1 MSSEVYSNFNLSKTL
16 YLVRNLKLKKLFKIR
31 SVFIKNFL
39 NLSANQGFNIIST
52 LIYTPLLFQSL
63 GDKSFGLV
71 QFSFSILIILSIFI
85 SFGYNIN
92 GPVIISKEKNFQ
104 EIEKFTSN
112 VLLLRIFLSLMVI
125 GLSFPIIFF
134 FVEQKLFKI
143 LIFSF
148 TILFSEALN
157 PLFYLQ
163 GKNQIFPFSLLNFFS
178 KSLYILLIVL
188 FISDNFDAFLANFF
202 YGISL
207 TFFYISFWIHKF
219 LKSKL
224 SSINLSFDLFT
235 KKIKNN
241 FQLFL
246 SSVTGHLSINSALII
261 LFFFVN
267 DIELGRFALAYKIAF
282 MLRMIPTFFI
292 QSSLQHASK
301 LYIISKE
308 NFITYLNKYFYGG
321 IILLFLIGILFIS
334 LSSHIIEFFANEKIY
349 YSTNILIILSFIP
362 LLAMLNYKNMII
374 ILVRDMKAIL
384 NKASYLTFVFMFF
397 LSIFLSKL
405 FGGIGL
411 AYALLINELFS
422 FLIHYYLINKNDK

>member
-1 MSSEVYSNFNLSKTL
+1 M
-16 YLVRNLKLKKLFKIR
+16 FKIK
-31 SVFIKNFL
+31 SVFLQNFL

-52 LIYTPLLFQSL
+52 LIYTPLLFQAL
-63 GDKSFGLV
+63 GEKNFGLV
-71 QFSFSILIILSIFI
+71 QFSFSVLIILSIFI

-112 VLLLRIFLSLMVI
+112 VLLLKFFLSLLVI
-125 GLSFPIIFF
+125 VLSFPIIYF
-134 FVEQKLFKI
+134 FVEQKLLII

-188 FISDNFDAFLANFF
+188 FISNSFDAYLANFF

-207 TFFYISFWIHKF
+207 TFFYVSFWIYKF
-219 LKSKL
+219 LKSKF
-224 SSINLSFDLFT
+224 SSINLSLDIF
-235 KKIKNN
+235 KKYIKNN
-241 FQLFL
+241 FKLFL
-246 SSVTGHLSINSALII
+246 SSITGHFSINSALII
-261 LFFFVN
+261 LFFFVD
-267 DIELGRFALAYKIAF
+267 DIELGRFALPYKIAF

-292 QSSLQHASK
+292 QSSLQNASK
-301 LYIISKE
+301 LYILSKE
-308 NFITYLNKYFYGG
+308 NFILYVNKYFYVG
-321 IILLFLIGILFIS
+321 ILLLFIIGVFFIS
-334 LSSHIIEFFANEKIY
+334 FSGPIIEFFANEKIY
-349 YSTNILIILSFIP
+349 YSSKILIILSYIP

-374 ILVRDMKAIL
+374 ILVKDMKSTL
-384 NKASYLTFVFMFF
+384 NKASYLTFTFMLFF
-397 LSIFLSKL
+397 SIFLSKL

-411 AYALLINELFS
+411 AYALILSELFS
-422 FLIHYYLINKNDK
+422 FSVHYYLINKNAK

>member
-1 MSSEVYSNFNLSKTL
+1 M
-16 YLVRNLKLKKLFKIR
+16 FKIK
-31 SVFIKNFL
+31 SVFLQNFL

-52 LIYTPLLFQSL
+52 LIYTPLLFQAL
-63 GDKSFGLV
+63 GEKNFGLV
-71 QFSFSILIILSIFI
+71 QFSFSVLIILSIFI

-112 VLLLRIFLSLMVI
+112 VLVLKFFLSLLVI
-125 GLSFPIIFF
+125 GLSFPIIYF
-134 FVEQKLFKI
+134 FVEQKLLII

-148 TILFSEALN
+148 TILFSEVLN

-188 FISDNFDAFLANFF
+188 FISNSFDAYLANFF

-207 TFFYISFWIHKF
+207 TFFYVSFWIYKF
-219 LKSKL
+219 LKSKF
-224 SSINLSFDLFT
+224 SSINLSLDIF
-235 KKIKNN
+235 KKYIKNN
-241 FQLFL
+241 FKLFL
-246 SSVTGHLSINSALII
+246 SSITGHFSINSALII
-261 LFFFVN
+261 LFFFVD

-292 QSSLQHASK
+292 QSSLQNASK
-301 LYIISKE
+301 LYILSKE
-308 NFITYLNKYFYGG
+308 NFILYVNKYFYVG
-321 IILLFLIGILFIS
+321 ILLLFIIGVFFIS
-334 LSSHIIEFFANEKIY
+334 FSGPIIEFFANEKIY
-349 YSTNILIILSFIP
+349 YSSKILIILSYIP

-374 ILVRDMKAIL
+374 ILVKDMKSTL
-384 NKASYLTFVFMFF
+384 NKASYLTFTFMLFF
-397 LSIFLSKL
+397 SIFLSKL

-411 AYALLINELFS
+411 AYALILSELFS
-422 FLIHYYLINKNDK
+422 FSVHYYLINKNAK

>member
-1 MSSEVYSNFNLSKTL
+1 MYKIKSNFVKNFINLS
-16 YLVRNLKLKKLFKIR
+16 V
-31 SVFIKNFL
+31 
-39 NLSANQGFNIIST
+39 NQGFNIISSV
-52 LIYTPLLFQSL
+52 IYTPLLFQAL
-63 GDKSFGLV
+63 GDKNFGLV
-71 QFSFSILIILSIFI
+71 QFSFSTLIILSIFI

-92 GPVIISKEKNFQ
+92 GPVIISKEKNFE

-112 VLLLRIFLSLMVI
+112 ILLLKIFLSLLVI

-134 FVEQKLFKI
+134 FVEQKLLII

-163 GKNQIFPFSLLNFFS
+163 GKNQIFPFSFLNFFS
-178 KSLYILLIVL
+178 KSLYILLIIL
-188 FISDNFDAFLANFF
+188 FISDSFDAYLANFF

-207 TFFYISFWIHKF
+207 TFFYISFWSYKF

-224 SSINLSFDLFT
+224 SSINLSLDLF
-235 KKIKNN
+235 KKYIKNN

-246 SSVTGHLSINSALII
+246 SSVTGHFSINSALII
-261 LFFFVN
+261 LFFFVD

-292 QSSLQHASK
+292 QSSLQNASK
-301 LYIISKE
+301 LYITSNE
-308 NFITYLNKYFYGG
+308 NFILYVNKYFYCG
-321 IILLFLIGILFIS
+321 ILLLFLIGVLFIP

-362 LLAMLNYKNMII
+362 LFAMLNYKNMII
-374 ILVRDMKAIL
+374 ILAKDMKATL
-384 NKASYLTFVFMFF
+384 NKASYLTFAFMLFF
-397 LSIFLSKL
+397 SIFLSKL
-405 FGGIGL
+405 FGGLGL
-411 AYALLINELFS
+411 AYALILSELFS
-422 FLIHYYLINKNDK
+422 FFVHYYLINKNDK

>member
-1 MSSEVYSNFNLSKTL
+1 M
-16 YLVRNLKLKKLFKIR
+16 FKIK
-31 SVFIKNFL
+31 SVFLQNFL

-52 LIYTPLLFQSL
+52 LIYTPLLFQAL
-63 GDKSFGLV
+63 GEKNFGLV
-71 QFSFSILIILSIFI
+71 QFSFSVLIILSIFI

-112 VLLLRIFLSLMVI
+112 VLLLKFFLSLLVI
-125 GLSFPIIFF
+125 VLSFPIIYF
-134 FVEQKLFKI
+134 FVEQKLLII

-188 FISDNFDAFLANFF
+188 FISNSFDAYLANFF

-207 TFFYISFWIHKF
+207 TFFYVSFWIYKF
-219 LKSKL
+219 LKSKF
-224 SSINLSFDLFT
+224 SSINLSLDIF
-235 KKIKNN
+235 KKYIKNN
-241 FQLFL
+241 FKLFL
-246 SSVTGHLSINSALII
+246 SSITGHFSINSALII
-261 LFFFVN
+261 LFFFVD

-292 QSSLQHASK
+292 QSSLQNASK
-301 LYIISKE
+301 LYILSKE
-308 NFITYLNKYFYGG
+308 NFILYVNKYFYVG
-321 IILLFLIGILFIS
+321 ILLLFIIGVFFIS
-334 LSSHIIEFFANEKIY
+334 FSGPIIEFFANEKIY
-349 YSTNILIILSFIP
+349 YSSKILIILSYIP

-374 ILVRDMKAIL
+374 ILVKDMKSTL
-384 NKASYLTFVFMFF
+384 NKASYLTFTFMLFF
-397 LSIFLSKL
+397 SIFLSKL

-411 AYALLINELFS
+411 AYALILSELFS
-422 FLIHYYLINKNDK
+422 FSVHYYLINKNA

>member
-1 MSSEVYSNFNLSKTL
+1 MYKIKSNFVKNFINLS
-16 YLVRNLKLKKLFKIR
+16 V
-31 SVFIKNFL
+31 
-39 NLSANQGFNIIST
+39 NQGFNIISSV
-52 LIYTPLLFQSL
+52 IYTPLLFQAL
-63 GDKSFGLV
+63 GDKNFGLV
-71 QFSFSILIILSIFI
+71 QFSFSTLIILSIFI

-92 GPVIISKEKNFQ
+92 GPVIISKEKNFE

-112 VLLLRIFLSLMVI
+112 ILLLKIFLSLLVI

-134 FVEQKLFKI
+134 FVEQKLLII

-163 GKNQIFPFSLLNFFS
+163 GKNQIFPFSFLNFFS
-178 KSLYILLIVL
+178 KSLYILLIIL
-188 FISDNFDAFLANFF
+188 FISDSFDAYLANFF

-207 TFFYISFWIHKF
+207 TFFYISFWSYKF

-224 SSINLSFDLFT
+224 SSINLSLDLF
-235 KKIKNN
+235 KKYIKNN

-246 SSVTGHLSINSALII
+246 SSVTGHFSINSALII
-261 LFFFVN
+261 LFFFVD

-292 QSSLQHASK
+292 QSSLQNASK
-301 LYIISKE
+301 LYIASNE
-308 NFITYLNKYFYGG
+308 NFILYVNKYFYCG
-321 IILLFLIGILFIS
+321 ILLLFLIGVLFIP

-362 LLAMLNYKNMII
+362 LFAMLNYKNMII
-374 ILVRDMKAIL
+374 ILAKDMKATL
-384 NKASYLTFVFMFF
+384 NKASYLTFAFMLFF
-397 LSIFLSKL
+397 SIFLSKL
-405 FGGIGL
+405 FGGLGL
-411 AYALLINELFS
+411 AYALILSELFS
-422 FLIHYYLINKNDK
+422 FFVHYYLINKNDK

>member
-1 MSSEVYSNFNLSKTL
+1 M
-16 YLVRNLKLKKLFKIR
+16 FKIK
-31 SVFIKNFL
+31 SVFLQNFL

-52 LIYTPLLFQSL
+52 LIYTPLLFQAL
-63 GDKSFGLV
+63 GEKNFGLV
-71 QFSFSILIILSIFI
+71 QFSFSVLIILSIFI

-112 VLLLRIFLSLMVI
+112 VLVLKFFLSLLVI
-125 GLSFPIIFF
+125 GLSFPIIYF
-134 FVEQKLFKI
+134 FVEQKLLII

-188 FISDNFDAFLANFF
+188 FISNSFDAYLANFF

-207 TFFYISFWIHKF
+207 TFFYVSFWIYKF
-219 LKSKL
+219 LKSKF
-224 SSINLSFDLFT
+224 SSINLSLDIF
-235 KKIKNN
+235 KKYIKNN
-241 FQLFL
+241 FKLFL
-246 SSVTGHLSINSALII
+246 SSITGHFSINSALII
-261 LFFFVN
+261 LFFFVD
-267 DIELGRFALAYKIAF
+267 DIELGRFALPYKIAF

-292 QSSLQHASK
+292 QSSLQNASK
-301 LYIISKE
+301 LYILSKE
-308 NFITYLNKYFYGG
+308 NFILYVNKYFYVG
-321 IILLFLIGILFIS
+321 ILLLFIIGVFFIS
-334 LSSHIIEFFANEKIY
+334 FSGPIIEFFANEKIY
-349 YSTNILIILSFIP
+349 YSSKILIILSYIP

-374 ILVRDMKAIL
+374 ILVKDMKSTL
-384 NKASYLTFVFMFF
+384 NKASYLTFTFMLFF
-397 LSIFLSKL
+397 SIFLSKL

-411 AYALLINELFS
+411 AYALILSELFS
-422 FLIHYYLINKNDK
+422 FSVHYYLINKNAK

>member
-1 MSSEVYSNFNLSKTL
+1 M
-16 YLVRNLKLKKLFKIR
+16 FKIK
-31 SVFIKNFL
+31 SVFLQNFL

-52 LIYTPLLFQSL
+52 LIYTPLLFQAL
-63 GDKSFGLV
+63 GEKNFGLV
-71 QFSFSILIILSIFI
+71 QFSFSVLIILSIFI

-112 VLLLRIFLSLMVI
+112 VLLLKFFLSLLVI
-125 GLSFPIIFF
+125 VLSFPIIYF
-134 FVEQKLFKI
+134 FVEQKLLII

-188 FISDNFDAFLANFF
+188 FISNSFDAYLANFF

-207 TFFYISFWIHKF
+207 TFFYVSFWIYKF
-219 LKSKL
+219 LKSKF
-224 SSINLSFDLFT
+224 SSINLSLDIF
-235 KKIKNN
+235 KKYIKNN
-241 FQLFL
+241 FKLFL
-246 SSVTGHLSINSALII
+246 SSITGHFSINSALII
-261 LFFFVN
+261 LFFFVD

-292 QSSLQHASK
+292 QSSLQNASK
-301 LYIISKE
+301 LYILSKE
-308 NFITYLNKYFYGG
+308 NFILYVNKYFYVG
-321 IILLFLIGILFIS
+321 ILLLFIIGVFFIS
-334 LSSHIIEFFANEKIY
+334 FSGPIIEFFANEKIY
-349 YSTNILIILSFIP
+349 YSSKILIILSYIP

-374 ILVRDMKAIL
+374 ILVKDMKSTL
-384 NKASYLTFVFMFF
+384 NKASYLTFTFMLFF
-397 LSIFLSKL
+397 SIFLSKL

-411 AYALLINELFS
+411 AYALILSELFS
-422 FLIHYYLINKNDK
+422 FSVHYYLINKNAK

>member
-1 MSSEVYSNFNLSKTL
+1 M
-16 YLVRNLKLKKLFKIR
+16 FKIK
-31 SVFIKNFL
+31 SVFLQNFL

-52 LIYTPLLFQSL
+52 LIYTPLLFQAL
-63 GDKSFGLV
+63 GEKNFGLV
-71 QFSFSILIILSIFI
+71 QFSFSVLIILSIFI

-112 VLLLRIFLSLMVI
+112 VLVLKFFLSLLVI
-125 GLSFPIIFF
+125 VLSFPIIYF
-134 FVEQKLFKI
+134 FVEQKLLII

-188 FISDNFDAFLANFF
+188 FISNSFDAYLANFF

-207 TFFYISFWIHKF
+207 TFFYVSFWIYKF
-219 LKSKL
+219 LKSKF
-224 SSINLSFDLFT
+224 SSINLSLDIF
-235 KKIKNN
+235 KKYIKNN
-241 FQLFL
+241 FKLFL
-246 SSVTGHLSINSALII
+246 SSITGHFSINSALII
-261 LFFFVN
+261 LFFFVD

-292 QSSLQHASK
+292 QSSLQNASK
-301 LYIISKE
+301 LYILSKE
-308 NFITYLNKYFYGG
+308 NFILYVNKYFYVG
-321 IILLFLIGILFIS
+321 ILLLFIIGVFFIS
-334 LSSHIIEFFANEKIY
+334 FSGPIIEFFANEKIY
-349 YSTNILIILSFIP
+349 YSSKILIILSYIP

-374 ILVRDMKAIL
+374 ILVKDMKSTL
-384 NKASYLTFVFMFF
+384 NKASYLTFTFMLFF
-397 LSIFLSKL
+397 SIFLSKL

-411 AYALLINELFS
+411 AYALILSELFS
-422 FLIHYYLINKNDK
+422 FSVHYYLINKNA

>member
-1 MSSEVYSNFNLSKTL
+1 M
-16 YLVRNLKLKKLFKIR
+16 FKIK
-31 SVFIKNFL
+31 SVFLQNFL

-52 LIYTPLLFQSL
+52 LIYTPLLFQAL
-63 GDKSFGLV
+63 GEKNFGLV
-71 QFSFSILIILSIFI
+71 QFSFSVLIILSIFI

-112 VLLLRIFLSLMVI
+112 VLLLKFFLSLLVI
-125 GLSFPIIFF
+125 GLSFPIIYF
-134 FVEQKLFKI
+134 FVEQKLLII

-188 FISDNFDAFLANFF
+188 FISNSFDAYLANFF

-207 TFFYISFWIHKF
+207 TFFYVSFWIYKF
-219 LKSKL
+219 LKSKF
-224 SSINLSFDLFT
+224 SSINLSLDIF
-235 KKIKNN
+235 KKYIKNN
-241 FQLFL
+241 FKLFL
-246 SSVTGHLSINSALII
+246 SSITGHFSINSALII
-261 LFFFVN
+261 LFFFVD

-292 QSSLQHASK
+292 QSSLQNASK
-301 LYIISKE
+301 LYILSKE
-308 NFITYLNKYFYGG
+308 NFILYVNKYFYVG
-321 IILLFLIGILFIS
+321 ILLLFIIGVFFIS
-334 LSSHIIEFFANEKIY
+334 FSGPIIEFFANEKIY
-349 YSTNILIILSFIP
+349 YSSKILIILSYIP

-374 ILVRDMKAIL
+374 ILVKDMKSTL
-384 NKASYLTFVFMFF
+384 NKASYLTFTFMLFF
-397 LSIFLSKL
+397 SIFLSKL

-411 AYALLINELFS
+411 AYALILSELFS
-422 FLIHYYLINKNDK
+422 FSVHYYLINKNA

>member
-1 MSSEVYSNFNLSKTL
+1 M
-16 YLVRNLKLKKLFKIR
+16 FKIK
-31 SVFIKNFL
+31 SVFLQNFL

-52 LIYTPLLFQSL
+52 LIYTPLLFQAL
-63 GDKSFGLV
+63 GEKNFGLV
-71 QFSFSILIILSIFI
+71 QFSFSVLIILSIFI

-112 VLLLRIFLSLMVI
+112 VLLLKFFLSLLLIV
-125 GLSFPIIFF
+125 LSFPIIYF
-134 FVEQKLFKI
+134 FVEQKLLII

-188 FISDNFDAFLANFF
+188 FISNSFDAYLANFF

-207 TFFYISFWIHKF
+207 TFFYVSFWIYKF
-219 LKSKL
+219 LKSKF
-224 SSINLSFDLFT
+224 SSINFSLNIF
-235 KKIKNN
+235 KKYIKNN
-241 FQLFL
+241 FKLFL
-246 SSVTGHLSINSALII
+246 SSITGHFSINSALII
-261 LFFFVN
+261 LFFFVD

-282 MLRMIPTFFI
+282 ILRMIPTFFI
-292 QSSLQHASK
+292 QSSLQNASK
-301 LYIISKE
+301 LYILSKE
-308 NFITYLNKYFYGG
+308 NFILYVNKYFYVG
-321 IILLFLIGILFIS
+321 ILLLFIIGVFFIS
-334 LSSHIIEFFANEKIY
+334 FSGPIIEFFANEKIY
-349 YSTNILIILSFIP
+349 YSSKILIILSYIP

-374 ILVRDMKAIL
+374 ILVKDMKSTL
-384 NKASYLTFVFMFF
+384 NKASYLTFTFMLFF
-397 LSIFLSKL
+397 SIFLSKL

-411 AYALLINELFS
+411 AYALILSELFS
-422 FLIHYYLINKNDK
+422 FSVHYYLINKNA

>member
-1 MSSEVYSNFNLSKTL
+1 M
-16 YLVRNLKLKKLFKIR
+16 FKIK
-31 SVFIKNFL
+31 SVFLQNFL

-52 LIYTPLLFQSL
+52 LIYTPLLFQAL
-63 GDKSFGLV
+63 GEKNFGLV
-71 QFSFSILIILSIFI
+71 QFSFSVLIILSIFI

-112 VLLLRIFLSLMVI
+112 VLVLKFFLSLLVI
-125 GLSFPIIFF
+125 GLSFPIIYF
-134 FVEQKLFKI
+134 FVEQKLLII

-188 FISDNFDAFLANFF
+188 FISNSFDAYLANFF

-207 TFFYISFWIHKF
+207 TFFYVSFWIYKF
-219 LKSKL
+219 LKSKF
-224 SSINLSFDLFT
+224 SSINLSLDIF
-235 KKIKNN
+235 KKYIKNN
-241 FQLFL
+241 FKLFL
-246 SSVTGHLSINSALII
+246 SSITGHFSINSALII
-261 LFFFVN
+261 LFFFVD

-292 QSSLQHASK
+292 QSSLQNASK
-301 LYIISKE
+301 LYILSKE
-308 NFITYLNKYFYGG
+308 NFILYVNKYFYVG
-321 IILLFLIGILFIS
+321 ILLLFIIGVFFIS
-334 LSSHIIEFFANEKIY
+334 FSGPIIEFFANEKIY
-349 YSTNILIILSFIP
+349 YSSKILIILSYIP

-374 ILVRDMKAIL
+374 ILVKDMKSTL
-384 NKASYLTFVFMFF
+384 NKASYLTFTFMLFF
-397 LSIFLSKL
+397 SIFLSKL

-411 AYALLINELFS
+411 AYALILSELFS
-422 FLIHYYLINKNDK
+422 FSVHYYLINKNA

>member
-1 MSSEVYSNFNLSKTL
+1 
-16 YLVRNLKLKKLFKIR
+16 LFKIK
-31 SVFIKNFL
+31 SVFLQNFL

-52 LIYTPLLFQSL
+52 LIYTPLLFQAL
-63 GDKSFGLV
+63 GEKNFGLV
-71 QFSFSILIILSIFI
+71 QFSFSVLIILSIFI

-112 VLLLRIFLSLMVI
+112 VLLLKFFLSLLVI
-125 GLSFPIIFF
+125 VLSFPIIYF
-134 FVEQKLFKI
+134 FVEQKLLII

-188 FISDNFDAFLANFF
+188 FISNSFDAYLANFF

-207 TFFYISFWIHKF
+207 TFFYVSFWIYKF
-219 LKSKL
+219 LKSKF
-224 SSINLSFDLFT
+224 SSINLSLDIF
-235 KKIKNN
+235 KKYIKNN
-241 FQLFL
+241 FKLFL
-246 SSVTGHLSINSALII
+246 SSITGHFSINSALII
-261 LFFFVN
+261 LFFFVD

-292 QSSLQHASK
+292 QSSLQNASK
-301 LYIISKE
+301 LYILSKE
-308 NFITYLNKYFYGG
+308 NFILYVNKYFYVG
-321 IILLFLIGILFIS
+321 ILLLFIIGVFFIS
-334 LSSHIIEFFANEKIY
+334 FSGPIIEFFANEKIY
-349 YSTNILIILSFIP
+349 YSSKILIILSYIP

-374 ILVRDMKAIL
+374 ILVKDMKSTL
-384 NKASYLTFVFMFF
+384 NKASYLTFTFMLFF
-397 LSIFLSKL
+397 SIFLSKL

-411 AYALLINELFS
+411 AYALILSELFS
-422 FLIHYYLINKNDK
+422 FSVHYYLINKNAK

>member
-1 MSSEVYSNFNLSKTL
+1 M
-16 YLVRNLKLKKLFKIR
+16 FKIK
-31 SVFIKNFL
+31 SVFLQNFL

-52 LIYTPLLFQSL
+52 LIYTPLLFQAL
-63 GDKSFGLV
+63 GEKNFGLV
-71 QFSFSILIILSIFI
+71 QFSFSVLIILSIFI

-112 VLLLRIFLSLMVI
+112 VLLLKFFLSLLVI
-125 GLSFPIIFF
+125 VLSFPIIYF
-134 FVEQKLFKI
+134 FVEQKLLII

-188 FISDNFDAFLANFF
+188 FISNSFDAYLANFF

-207 TFFYISFWIHKF
+207 TFFYVSFWIYKF
-219 LKSKL
+219 LKSKF
-224 SSINLSFDLFT
+224 SSINLSLDIF
-235 KKIKNN
+235 KKYIKNN
-241 FQLFL
+241 FKLFL
-246 SSVTGHLSINSALII
+246 SSITGHFSINSALII
-261 LFFFVN
+261 LFFFV
-267 DIELGRFALAYKIAF
+267 DGIELGRFALAYKIAF

-292 QSSLQHASK
+292 QSSLQNASK
-301 LYIISKE
+301 LYILSKE
-308 NFITYLNKYFYGG
+308 NFILYVNKYFYVG
-321 IILLFLIGILFIS
+321 ILLLFIIGVFFIS
-334 LSSHIIEFFANEKIY
+334 FSGPIIEFFANEKIY
-349 YSTNILIILSFIP
+349 YSSKILIILSYIP

-374 ILVRDMKAIL
+374 ILVKDMKSTL
-384 NKASYLTFVFMFF
+384 NKASYLTFTFMLFF
-397 LSIFLSKL
+397 SIFLSKL

-411 AYALLINELFS
+411 AYALILSELFS
-422 FLIHYYLINKNDK
+422 FSVHYYLINKNA

>member
-1 MSSEVYSNFNLSKTL
+1 M
-16 YLVRNLKLKKLFKIR
+16 FKIK
-31 SVFIKNFL
+31 SVFLQNFL

-52 LIYTPLLFQSL
+52 LIYTPLLFQAL
-63 GDKSFGLV
+63 GEKNFGLV
-71 QFSFSILIILSIFI
+71 QFSFSVLIILSIFI

-112 VLLLRIFLSLMVI
+112 VLLLKFFLSLLVI
-125 GLSFPIIFF
+125 VLSFPIIYF
-134 FVEQKLFKI
+134 FVEQKLLII

-188 FISDNFDAFLANFF
+188 FISNSFDAYLANFF

-207 TFFYISFWIHKF
+207 TFFYVSFWIYKF
-219 LKSKL
+219 LKSKF
-224 SSINLSFDLFT
+224 SSINLSLDIF
-235 KKIKNN
+235 KKYIKNN
-241 FQLFL
+241 FKLFL
-246 SSVTGHLSINSALII
+246 SSITGHFSINSALII
-261 LFFFVN
+261 LFFFVDN
-267 DIELGRFALAYKIAF
+267 IELGRFALAYKIAF

-292 QSSLQHASK
+292 QSSLQNASK
-301 LYIISKE
+301 LYILSKE
-308 NFITYLNKYFYGG
+308 NFILYVNKYFYVG
-321 IILLFLIGILFIS
+321 ILLLFIIGVFFIS
-334 LSSHIIEFFANEKIY
+334 FSGPIIEFFANEKIY
-349 YSTNILIILSFIP
+349 YSSKILIILSYIP

-374 ILVRDMKAIL
+374 ILVKDMKSTL
-384 NKASYLTFVFMFF
+384 NKASYLTFTFMLFF
-397 LSIFLSKL
+397 SIFLSKL

-411 AYALLINELFS
+411 AYALILSELFS
-422 FLIHYYLINKNDK
+422 FSVHYYLINKNA

>member
-1 MSSEVYSNFNLSKTL
+1 M
-16 YLVRNLKLKKLFKIR
+16 FKIK
-31 SVFIKNFL
+31 SVFLQNFL

-52 LIYTPLLFQSL
+52 LIYTPLLFQAL
-63 GDKSFGLV
+63 GEKNFGLV
-71 QFSFSILIILSIFI
+71 QFSFSVLIILSIFI

-112 VLLLRIFLSLMVI
+112 VLLLKFFLSLLLIV
-125 GLSFPIIFF
+125 LSFPIIYF
-134 FVEQKLFKI
+134 FVEQKLLII

-188 FISDNFDAFLANFF
+188 FISNSFDAYLANFF

-207 TFFYISFWIHKF
+207 TFFYVSFWIYKF
-219 LKSKL
+219 LKSKF
-224 SSINLSFDLFT
+224 SSINLSLDIF
-235 KKIKNN
+235 KKYIKNN
-241 FQLFL
+241 FKLFL
-246 SSVTGHLSINSALII
+246 SSITGHFSINSALII
-261 LFFFVN
+261 LFFFVD

-282 MLRMIPTFFI
+282 ILRMIPTFFI
-292 QSSLQHASK
+292 QSSLQNASK
-301 LYIISKE
+301 LYILSKE
-308 NFITYLNKYFYGG
+308 NFILYVNKYFYVG
-321 IILLFLIGILFIS
+321 ILLLFIIGVFFIS
-334 LSSHIIEFFANEKIY
+334 FSGPIIEFFANEKIY
-349 YSTNILIILSFIP
+349 YSSKILIILSYIP

-374 ILVRDMKAIL
+374 ILVKDMKSTL
-384 NKASYLTFVFMFF
+384 NKASYLTFTFMLFF
-397 LSIFLSKL
+397 SIFLSKL

-411 AYALLINELFS
+411 AYALILSELFS
-422 FLIHYYLINKNDK
+422 FSVHYYLINKNA